1 MCGAP
6 LCLHKRELP
15 KMRSA
20 QTLARLGY
28 YEKIYLICFVIRK
41 SYLFL
46 DCI

>member
-28 YEKIYLICFVIRK
+28 YEKIIKLSCFLII
-41 SYLFL
+41 LL
-46 DCI
+46 